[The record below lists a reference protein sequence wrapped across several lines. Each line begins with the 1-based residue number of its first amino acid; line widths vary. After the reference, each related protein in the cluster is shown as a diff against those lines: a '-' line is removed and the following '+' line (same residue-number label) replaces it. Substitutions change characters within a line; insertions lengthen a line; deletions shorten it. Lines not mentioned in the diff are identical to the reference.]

1 MWSRIHLIPVLQAE
15 EDRDLVRRH
24 WAEQAREKELLGAET
39 KVYNNDRCVMK
50 LSELRLRSRKRSRD
64 TDIGADSCVL
74 HTQSHPARL
83 RSRGRQAGSEI
94 EAKGQESHVVN
105 IAGYGALFHVGNH
118 RPMTVS
124 NVHSNIDI
132 LVKRVQRGKRTARK
146 RY

>member
-39 KVYNNDRCVMK
+39 KVYNND
-50 LSELRLRSRKRSRD
+50 RLRSRKRSRD

-124 NVHSNIDI
+124 NVHSNIEI
-132 LVKRVQRGKRTARK
+132 LVKCVQRGKRTARK